1 MTSHRELFDPTNLK
15 LAIHMRS
22 LTETLHLHQEDERHY
37 PDHPDEAKSA
47 VKMADT
53 SVSEPFPISL
63 IANRYLLYDINT
75 ITYIRRKHCICGV
88 LIGGLPQAPSQNVF
102 CGIPLE
108 LMPEEARLLVEE
120 GHAYIVED
128 VEAHMAGFLD
138 MSEEERNA
146 FMSAVESQ
154 GRDAAKAKKRRAGD
168 NKERALKEKN
178 LHRLVQES
186 QTRQA
191 SASPDATNTAD
202 TDESLFAYPSPPA
215 SPPPPR
221 ASSTAPGEIF
231 GITPSTSYPPLT
243 MSVRSTNQPLPAVP
257 RSYPLFRH
265 LHSKGYFVT
274 PGLRFGC
281 QYVAYPG
288 DPLRFHSHFLT
299 VGMDWDEKFDL
310 RDVVGGGRL
319 GTGVKKAYLIG
330 GKEENSEKADEDDDI
345 RAFSVEWA
353 YM

>member
-1 MTSHRELFDPTNLK
+1 
-15 LAIHMRS
+15 
-22 LTETLHLHQEDERHY
+22 
-37 PDHPDEAKSA
+37 
-47 VKMADT
+47 MADT

-63 IANRYLLYDINT
+63 VANRYLLYDINT
-75 ITYIRRKHCICGV
+75 ITYIRRKHGICGV

-108 LMPEEARLLVEE
+108 LMPEEARLLVEQ

-128 VEAHMAGFLD
+128 VESHISGFLD
-138 MSEEERNA
+138 MSKEERNA
-146 FMSAVESQ
+146 FMSVIESQ
-154 GRDAAKAKKRRAGD
+154 GREAAKAKKRRAGD

-178 LHRLVQES
+178 LHRLVQET
-186 QTRQA
+186 QARQP
-191 SASPDATNTAD
+191 SASCDTANAVDA
-202 TDESLFAYPSPPA
+202 DEPLFAYPSPPA
-215 SPPPPR
+215 SPQPPR
-221 ASSTAPGEIF
+221 APSTAPGEIF

-243 MSVRSTNQPLPAVP
+243 TSVRSTNQPLPAVP
-257 RSYPLFRH
+257 GSYPLFRF
-265 LHSKGYFVT
+265 LHSKRYFIT

-299 VGMDWDEKFDL
+299 VGMDWDEEFDL

-330 GKEENSEKADEDDDI
+330 GKEGNSDEADGSNDV